1 MLKKILKRIV
11 YREKS
16 NSEEYIRFLRK
27 KGIEIGENCTIYV
40 PTKTFIDT
48 QYPYMI
54 KIGDHVKITL
64 GVIILTHDFSWT
76 VLKNFKDA
84 AYEGSVLGGSGPVI
98 IGNNVFIGMNSIICR
113 NVKIGDNV
121 IIGAGSVVVKN
132 CDSNSVYA
140 GNPAK
145 KIMSVDDYYKKRY
158 AKQFEEA
165 YTVFHYYH
173 KKYKEI
179 PPKAIFNEYFMLF
192 ENVESLKNNHVFV
205 DMIELG
211 EGGKYSY
218 CYLKTNQPKF
228 HNYEEF
234 IEACKKRE
242 QEAL

>member
-1 MLKKILKRIV
+1 MLKKFLKRIV
-11 YREKS
+11 YREKN

-27 KGIEIGENCTIYV
+27 KGIEIGEDCTIYV

-76 VLKNFKDA
+76 VLKNSKDT

-121 IIGAGSVVVKN
+121 IIGTGSVVVKN

-145 KIMSVDDYYKKRY
+145 KIMSIDDYYKKRY
-158 AKQFEEA
+158 ARQFDEA
-165 YTVFHYYH
+165 YTIFHYYH
-173 KKYKEI
+173 EKYQII
-179 PPKAIFNEYFMLF
+179 PPKTIFNEYFMLF
-192 ENVESLKNNHVFV
+192 EDIESLKNSHAFV
-205 DMIELG
+205 DKIELG
-211 EGGKYSY
+211 EGHEYTY
-218 CYLKTNQPKF
+218 RYLKENQPQF
-228 HNYEEF
+228 QNYEEF
-234 IEACKKRE
+234 IEACRKRE
-242 QEAL
+242 EEAL